1 MCFFDFVANGHGA
14 VAEEGSNGE
23 SSPVTDKPSNERDTI
38 RITGQLQ
45 NCEAAKEAMMVRN
58 HQRQCRTF
66 FVTMAVGQVTSA
78 GAFYG
83 KRGKK

>member
-1 MCFFDFVANGHGA
+1 MGFVHKRMLLIRDFIANGHGA
-14 VAEEGSNGE
+14 VAEDGSNGE

-58 HQRQCRTF
+58 RMLRF
-66 FVTMAVGQVTSA
+66 PSPEA
-78 GAFYG
+78 
-83 KRGKK
+83 R